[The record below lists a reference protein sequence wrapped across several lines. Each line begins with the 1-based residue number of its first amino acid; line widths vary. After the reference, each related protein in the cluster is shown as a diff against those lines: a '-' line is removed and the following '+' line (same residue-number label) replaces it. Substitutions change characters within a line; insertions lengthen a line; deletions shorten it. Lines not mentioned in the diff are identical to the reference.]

1 MIVYLTGNKGYIL
14 YVLYRLHVRENQRD
28 NELWIVHRHM
38 QYYEQ
43 DTERRPTKQKI
54 TQNGKWG
61 ARRTHHKIGGKAMC
75 TQWARI
81 PVSYKAHVVLII

>member
-1 MIVYLTGNKGYIL
+1 MIVYLSGNKGCIL

-28 NELWIVHRHM
+28 NELWIVHRHR

-43 DTERRPTKQKI
+43 NTELKKI

-61 ARRTHHKIGGKAMC
+61 ARRTHHKIGG
-75 TQWARI
+75 
-81 PVSYKAHVVLII
+81 

>member
-43 DTERRPTKQKI
+43 DTERRPTKQKLHR
-54 TQNGKWG
+54 TENGEQDGPTIKLG
-61 ARRTHHKIGGKAMC
+61 VKLCARNG
-75 TQWARI
+75 QEFLF
-81 PVSYKAHVVLII
+81 LIRHRSC

>member
-1 MIVYLTGNKGYIL
+1 MIVYLSGNKGCIL

-28 NELWIVHRHM
+28 NELWIVHRHR

-43 DTERRPTKQKI
+43 NTEQKI

-75 TQWARI
+75 SQWARI
-81 PVSYKAHVVLII
+81 PVSYKAQVVLII